1 MYIFKILR
9 IIHKK
14 DALQLY
20 SRRESM
26 TMKNIKRIAQ
36 TVLFSAFMAVVVSMS
51 GNTVCSD
58 ENLMETSVPVCCEE
72 LPDLDSDISGS

>member
-1 MYIFKILR
+1 
-9 IIHKK
+9 
-14 DALQLY
+14 
-20 SRRESM
+20 M

-36 TVLFSAFMAVVVSMS
+36 TVLFSAFMGVVVSMS